1 MKCTQPG
8 CPGTI
13 VDGYCDVCGLPPGS
27 PPQLQPQPSLPQ
39 AGAGRSTPVVSSGP
53 VGVVSGACPQPGCT
67 GKIVD
72 GYCDV
77 CGNPP
82 DAAPITA
89 EAAAATAAAAEQS
102 GLRSLPSIAMG
113 SALLAE
119 PGKGRVWTPA
129 AGRSTGTHIG
139 AGLTHVPPAPTF
151 PPEQALM
158 QDPQVPESRRI
169 CPQCGAPVGRAHG
182 DQPGATTG
190 VCDNCGTPFD
200 FEPAIRPGELVADQY
215 QVAGVIAYGGMGWI
229 YLARD
234 RNVSDRW
241 CVLKGL
247 LNSGDEDA
255 RAAAKSEKEF
265 LAQVSHPLLVE
276 IYNFVSH
283 GEARYIVMEYV
294 AGRSLK
300 DLLKQRKQ
308 ANGGKHDPLPVDW
321 ALAYVIEALPALS
334 YLHGIGLLYCDF
346 KPDNLMQD
354 GDALRII
361 DLGAVRRLDDQTS
374 AIFGTVG
381 YQAPEV
387 ATLGCSVASDL
398 YTVGR
403 TLMLLVDEVPGYQGQ
418 YATTLPPLSELP
430 VLARHESLWRIVQ
443 RCCAQNRDDRFHS
456 AEELRQQLLG
466 VLREEVGTSS
476 GAAATTPHVSAF
488 FTPPAVTG
496 EAIDWRGLP
505 GIKPDAADPMWDW
518 LAALD
523 VTGAKPRLAALEKA
537 PQRTAAVLLE
547 QIRLA
552 LQQADQRTATRV
564 CRELLSANPWE
575 WRAVWMQG
583 VVAMQTEQWRAA
595 QAAFNTV
602 YSQLPG
608 EVAPR
613 FALAVTCER
622 AAQLQVADAM
632 YRSCLY
638 TDASYVTSA
647 AFGLARVRQLLGD
660 LQGSLDA
667 LSLVPASSRG
677 FSDARRSMASL
688 VLAQDASLAGLAQ
701 ALTAVRNGG
710 LDAGTTAGYEVSILQ
725 HALDIVLSSG
735 PQPKVRIGGGP
746 ATERTIRPQLEDAY
760 RRRAHWEQDPRTRT
774 EMIGKANST
783 RRWSLL

>member
-1 MKCTQPG
+1 M
-8 CPGTI
+8 
-13 VDGYCDVCGLPPGS
+13 
-27 PPQLQPQPSLPQ
+27 
-39 AGAGRSTPVVSSGP
+39 GRS
-53 VGVVSGACPQPGCT
+53 Q
-67 GKIVD
+67 
-72 GYCDV
+72 
-77 CGNPP
+77 
-82 DAAPITA
+82 
-89 EAAAATAAAAEQS
+89 
-102 GLRSLPSIAMG
+102 
-113 SALLAE
+113 
-119 PGKGRVWTPA
+119 
-129 AGRSTGTHIG
+129 
-139 AGLTHVPPAPTF
+139 
-151 PPEQALM
+151 
-158 QDPQVPESRRI
+158 
-169 CPQCGAPVGRAHG
+169 G
-182 DQPGATTG
+182 DQPGATKG
-190 VCDNCGTPFD
+190 VCEQCGTPFD
-200 FEPAIRPGELVADQY
+200 FEPAIKAGELVADQY
-215 QVAGVIAYGGMGWI
+215 EVAGVIAYGGMGWI

-265 LAQVSHPLLVE
+265 LAQVSHPSLVE

-294 AGRSLK
+294 PGRSLK
-300 DLLKQRKQ
+300 DLLKARRQ
-308 ANGGKHDPLPVDW
+308 ANGGQHDPLPVDW
-321 ALAYVIEALPALS
+321 ALAFVIEALPALS

-346 KPDNLMQD
+346 KPDNLMQV
-354 GDALRII
+354 GDALRVI
-361 DLGAVRRLDDQTS
+361 DLGAVRRVDDQTS

-387 ATLGCSVASDL
+387 ATLGASVASEI

-403 TLMLLVDEVPGYQGQ
+403 TLLLLVDEVPGYQGQ
-418 YATTLPPLSELP
+418 YATTLPPLQELP

-443 RCCAQNRDDRFHS
+443 RCCAPHRDDRFQS

-466 VLREEVGTSS
+466 VLREEVGTSA
-476 GAAATTPHVSAF
+476 GAAATTSHVSAF
-488 FTPPAVTG
+488 FTAPAVTG

-505 GIKPDAADPMWDW
+505 SIKPDTTDPMWDW
-518 LAALD
+518 LAALEA
-523 VTGAKPRLAALEKA
+523 TGAKQRMVALEKA
-537 PQRTAAVLLE
+537 PQRSPAVMQE
-547 QIRLA
+547 HIRLA
-552 LQQADQRTATRV
+552 LQQADRRTATRV
-564 CRELLSANPWE
+564 CRELLAVNPWD

-583 VVAMQTEQWRAA
+583 VTAMQAEQWRAA
-595 QAAFNTV
+595 QGGFNAV

-613 FALAVTCER
+613 FALAVACER
-622 AAQLQVADAM
+622 DGQLQVADPM

-638 TDASYVTSA
+638 TDANYVTSA

-660 LQGSLDA
+660 VQGSLDA

-688 VLAQDASLAGLAQ
+688 VLGQDASLVGLAQ

-725 HALDIVLSSG
+725 RALDIVTATG
-735 PQPKVRIGGGP
+735 PQPNVQIGGGL

-760 RRRAHWEQDPRTRT
+760 RRRAQWEQDPKMRT
-774 EMIGKANST
+774 ELIGKANST